1 MIKQILGALFICLF
15 VFSCAQK
22 EEQVEDK
29 PMDTTA
35 VKEETPNKFGVAV
48 DESKA
53 ITLASLSEEI
63 QANDSV
69 NCVVKGEVEAVCQ
82 KKGCWM
88 TLKKEDGST
97 VRVTFKDY
105 ALFMP
110 KDLAGKEVVL
120 NGVAKTKTVSVDM
133 LKHLA
138 EDEGK
143 SQAEIDAITEEE
155 TKLAIEADGV
165 VIKM

>member
-1 MIKQILGALFICLF
+1 MLKQILGSLFICLF
-15 VFSCAQK
+15 VFSCAKK
-22 EEQVEDK
+22 EEN
-29 PMDTTA
+29 T
-35 VKEETPNKFGVAV
+35 EEVNTPEEKTEVVADQTKFGVAV
-48 DESKA
+48 DVSNPF
-53 ITLASLSEEI
+53 TLASLEKEMTT
-63 QANDSV
+63 NDSLD
-69 NCVVKGEVEAVCQ
+69 CVVTGTVDKVCQ

-110 KDLAGKEVVL
+110 KDLSGKEVVL
-120 NGVAKTKTVSVDM
+120 HGMAKAKTESVDM

-143 SQAEIDAITEEE
+143 SKEEIDAITEPV
-155 TKLAIEADGV
+155 TSLAIVADGV
-165 VIKM
+165 EIK